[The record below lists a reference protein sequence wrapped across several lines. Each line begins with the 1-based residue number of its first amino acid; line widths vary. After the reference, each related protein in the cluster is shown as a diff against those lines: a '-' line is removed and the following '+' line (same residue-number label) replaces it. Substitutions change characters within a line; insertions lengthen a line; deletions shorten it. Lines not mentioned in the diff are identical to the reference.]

1 MNGGNRERGQADG
14 FGLEILPKLKDV
26 KGKVDSPTPT
36 LLHYIVH
43 VYIDKYVAKNKITSY
58 AEDNI
63 PLPVPEPQDL
73 EKASLVDFE
82 EIEAE
87 LKRLRNEIGM
97 VERKIMSVI
106 ENAPS
111 NGSPKSPKTPD
122 SKVSSESNLIEPF
135 KSRMESFVSK
145 ARSLLENQNENLKET
160 RGKFPETMEFFTYKP
175 KSRTESEQVKEFFGH
190 WLPFCSDFK
199 DIFKNEKAS
208 RLRQE

>member
-1 MNGGNRERGQADG
+1 MNGGNRDRGQADG

-43 VYIDKYVAKNKITSY
+43 VYIDKFVARNKITSY
-58 AEDNI
+58 ADDNI

-73 EKASLVDFE
+73 EKASLVDFD
-82 EIEAE
+82 EIESE
-87 LKRLRNEIGM
+87 MKKLKNEIGI
-97 VERKIMSVI
+97 VERKIKSVI
-106 ENAPS
+106 EDTQD
-111 NGSPKSPKTPD
+111 SPPHSPTKSEASAKP
-122 SKVSSESNLIEPF
+122 ESTNLIEPF

-145 ARSLLENQNENLKET
+145 AKSLLESQNENLKET
-160 RGKFPETMEFFTYKP
+160 RTKFPETMEFFTYRPRSK
-175 KSRTESEQVKEFFGH
+175 TETDQVKEFFGH

-199 DIFKNEKAS
+199 DIFKNEKAA